1 MQGLLCYHKVMI
13 CKNCGGEFSDEL
25 TKCPYCGTMN
35 RKGAYKD
42 FRRKV
47 SNIIDKLLGLKAEA
61 YDSVSKMIGISLLRS
76 LVIVV
81 VVCALALGASMLV
94 NVNYYN
100 DAKYDEE
107 SYQKIL
113 WENENLSKLNEAYE
127 GKDFKTV
134 EKLLNERYSVSYS
147 WEHYSAY
154 CLEKAYLD
162 IMDDEHFNEYVLED
176 LIYYC
181 YYPGYFTYSYKLNAE
196 EKAAYEENRAAL
208 LKYAAGKGYS
218 ESELQQIYE
227 ENRDDFGYISASDV
241 RKYMKE
247 GE

>member
-1 MQGLLCYHKVMI
+1 MI

-47 SNIIDKLLGLKAEA
+47 SNIISKLLGLKAEA

-76 LVIVV
+76 IVIVI
-81 VVCALALGASMLV
+81 VVCALAFGASLLV

-113 WENENLSKLNEAYE
+113 WENENLTKLNEAYE
-127 GKDFKTV
+127 RKDFETV

-147 WEHYSAY
+147 WEHYSIY
-154 CLEKAYLD
+154 VLEKAHQDIVGADALD
-162 IMDDEHFNEYVLED
+162 EYALDDV
-176 LIYYC
+176 IYYC
-181 YYPGYFTYSYKLNAE
+181 FYPDYYTSIYRLTPE
-196 EKAAYEENRAAL
+196 EKAAYEEYKASV
-208 LKYAAGKGYS
+208 LKYAAAHGFS
-218 ESELQQIYE
+218 EGELKQIYDD
-227 ENRDDFGYISASDV
+227 NRDEYGYLSSSDLK
-241 RKYMKE
+241 KYIKE
-247 GE
+247 GK